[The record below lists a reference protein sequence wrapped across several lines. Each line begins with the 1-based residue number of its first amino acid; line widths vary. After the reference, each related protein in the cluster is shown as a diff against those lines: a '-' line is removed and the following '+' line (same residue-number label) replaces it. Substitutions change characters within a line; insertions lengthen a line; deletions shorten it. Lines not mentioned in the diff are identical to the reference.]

1 MYDMSCILLL
11 AFISTSYDV
20 KVTPLPT
27 FEPNKRHI
35 LPIITPCYPPMNS
48 SYNVGQS
55 QLRRLRDELGRASR
69 LTNDMSGKKGWN
81 ILFESNF
88 FEQHANYLQVNITA
102 NTENEFRIWFGLC
115 ESRMRLLILG
125 LDTDTVQAY
134 PFARFFHQRS
144 EDQYIASFFIG
155 LRFAPVVKRIDIS
168 SLVTNYLQTVNSFAE
183 RTEGMDL
190 TMNLVTKSDLPYYV
204 FGDDRVLAEDES
216 SHSGDDEDD
225 GNITDDD
232 DNSAIK
238 SPLKKQRIS

>member
-1 MYDMSCILLL
+1 
-11 AFISTSYDV
+11 
-20 KVTPLPT
+20 
-27 FEPNKRHI
+27 
-35 LPIITPCYPPMNS
+35 MNS

-55 QLRRLRDELGRASR
+55 QLRRLRDELGRASQ
-69 LTNDMSGKKGWN
+69 LTNDILSGTRKKDWN
-81 ILFESNF
+81 ILFESKF

-102 NTENEFRIWFGLC
+102 HTENGFRIWFGLC

-155 LRFAPVVKRIDIS
+155 LRFAPVVKRVDIS

-190 TMNLVTKSDLPYYV
+190 TMNLVTKNDLPYYV
-204 FGDDRVLAEDES
+204 FEDDKALAEDES
-216 SHSGDDEDD
+216 IESGVDEDD

-238 SPLKKQRIS
+238 SPLKRQRIK

>member
-1 MYDMSCILLL
+1 M
-11 AFISTSYDV
+11 V
-20 KVTPLPT
+20 PVTPLPT
-27 FEPNKRHI
+27 FEPNKRHL

-55 QLRRLRDELGRASR
+55 QLRRLRDELGRASQ
-69 LTNDMSGKKGWN
+69 LTDILSCNKDWN

-88 FEQHANYLQVNITA
+88 FVQHANYLQVNITA

-115 ESRMRLLILG
+115 ESKMRLLILG

-134 PFARFFHQRS
+134 PFARFFHQKTK
-144 EDQYIASFFIG
+144 DQYIASFFIG
-155 LRFAPVVKRIDIS
+155 LRFAPVVKSVDIS

-190 TMNLVTKSDLPYYV
+190 TMNLVTKANLPYYV

-216 SHSGDDEDD
+216 GSESGEDD